1 MNIRDSLAEIKS
13 DIKVK
18 VFLSNTLVFKG
29 NRNLSIS

>member
-18 VFLSNTLVFKG
+18 VFLPSTLVFKG
-29 NRNLSIS
+29 SRNLSIS